1 MYEHVPI
8 NHRGVGID
16 LLLQSCCS
24 QCYVIQPVHHM
35 LHECVVGCPILSST
49 YEHVP
54 IYHSIVLD
62 STPSYT
68 LCALTSHHRVRCSS
82 RLKQLAKQH
91 SHVTNTPCKAPKK
104 SRRGRYSFI
113 CTCLRVSVSPFL
125 RGHFRRLSFYQ
136 FFVRASVDFFV
147 HGQGQRR
154 HLREFQS
161 NETVGFVFE
170 CLVFEISWEYARRTQ
185 SLENVL
191 EFTRR
196 LRSCEADMTTRSRGE
211 FQCSTFNQSICTLE
225 LLRVW

>member
-1 MYEHVPI
+1 MLHALFQLQMIFLLIRKYDTQTTQKRSP
-8 NHRGVGID
+8 RGVHVIYM
-16 LLLQSCCS
+16 
-24 QCYVIQPVHHM
+24 YVSP
-35 LHECVVGCPILSST
+35 
-49 YEHVP
+49 
-54 IYHSIVLD
+54 
-62 STPSYT
+62 
-68 LCALTSHHRVRCSS
+68 
-82 RLKQLAKQH
+82 
-91 SHVTNTPCKAPKK
+91 
-104 SRRGRYSFI
+104 
-113 CTCLRVSVSPFL
+113 CLRVSVSPFL